1 MQIPTQVNICGKPF
15 KVVKINKSNGGYFD
29 EAKGEI
35 GIGIMHKADIS
46 ENIIHECLEGILAIR
61 DLRFALEKADPQ
73 SGDLVFVLNHQQFEQ
88 AVKDLA
94 SALRGL
100 TIK

>member
-1 MQIPTQVNICGKPF
+1 VICKYPT
-15 KVVKINKSNGGYFD
+15 
-29 EAKGEI
+29 
-35 GIGIMHKADIS
+35 
-46 ENIIHECLEGILAIR
+46 IR